1 MLLTGSN
8 CPLGSVAHKRPL
20 LVVKKFSHASIR
32 YGCFERE
39 AGIKML
45 LQIGDAAGTDCLI
58 PALRISQDA
67 SFIIIRPATITTAAS
82 MLIGVAGSPR
92 KYRPATNEPTAPFP
106 VQMV

>member
-1 MLLTGSN
+1 MAFGRWQWK
-8 CPLGSVAHKRPL
+8 V
-20 LVVKKFSHASIR
+20 
-32 YGCFERE
+32 CFERE

-92 KYRPATNEPTAPFP
+92 KYRPGTNEPTAPFP